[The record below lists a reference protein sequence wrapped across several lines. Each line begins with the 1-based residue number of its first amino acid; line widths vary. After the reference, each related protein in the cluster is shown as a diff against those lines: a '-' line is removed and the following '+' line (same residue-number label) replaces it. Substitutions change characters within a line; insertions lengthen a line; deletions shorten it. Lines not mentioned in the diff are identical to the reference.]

1 MQLSQPVLAGF
12 GWLPAGQR
20 VHTGS
25 SEARYVPGSHGM
37 QPVRSAEL
45 VLPAAQNGS
54 ELGLVRMHHGP
65 VDWTSSSSSSHH
77 GYGSSDAQKSA
88 PASLIEPQNSG
99 LLIPIASGMSH
110 SPAGQSSSTSSRSC
124 NRSAA
129 VTKSTSTP
137 SMSTSR
143 PNGGESAEV
152 VTTSQTS

>member
-1 MQLSQPVLAGF
+1 
-12 GWLPAGQR
+12 
-20 VHTGS
+20 
-25 SEARYVPGSHGM
+25 
-37 QPVRSAEL
+37 
-45 VLPAAQNGS
+45 
-54 ELGLVRMHHGP
+54 MHHGP

-77 GYGSSDAQKSA
+77 AYGSSDAQKSA
-88 PASLIEPQNSG
+88 PASLIEPPNSG

-143 PNGGESAEV
+143 PSGGESAEV
-152 VTTSQTS
+152 VTTSQTSHE